1 MKSSKS
7 FSAVTTAAPEFSTET
22 TKPAPSPNEALD
34 QVFFQ
39 ELASSVKTKASVR
52 AVANRIAREV
62 ERICE
67 KSDRI
72 QRSGDVRG
80 WQLALGRHRLEK
92 CLGYYRLGSTR
103 GRVDLHSTLST
114 MVYRHIAPM
123 RARLGFQWR

>member
-1 MKSSKS
+1 MNSSPY
-7 FSAVTTAAPEFSTET
+7 FSAVTTAAPEFSPET
-22 TKPAPSPNEALD
+22 TQVAPPANEALD

-52 AVANRIAREV
+52 AVAVRIAREV

-80 WQLALGRHRLEK
+80 WQLALDCHRLEK
-92 CLGYYRLGSTR
+92 CLG
-103 GRVDLHSTLST
+103 
-114 MVYRHIAPM
+114 
-123 RARLGFQWR
+123 